1 MDPES
6 SVRGGASL
14 SKFCF
19 LLLSF
24 SVDEG
29 SNDPITTKKGHHWP
43 ASETPFSDFSVC
55 VGVGVSMGGSGPLVP
70 LWVREWSLR

>member
-14 SKFCF
+14 SKFYF

-55 VGVGVSMGGSGPLVP
+55 VWGCLWGVRTPCPPLGPRMGT
-70 LWVREWSLR
+70 EMK